1 MQQIATLYTKPVWT
15 LYLNYLKSHLSYNK
29 YINGYNVRLVE
40 SNNLLIENFTVAHL
54 DFKI

>member
-15 LYLNYLKSHLSYNK
+15 LYLNYLKNHLSYNK

-40 SNNLLIENFTVAHL
+40 SNNLLIENFTVARL

>member
-15 LYLNYLKSHLSYNK
+15 LYLNYLKNHLSYNK

-40 SNNLLIENFTVAHL
+40 RNNLLIENFSVARL